1 MAVGGQRD
9 EGRAMERRRQVR
21 AWYMFDWANQPFNT
35 LLLTFI
41 FAPYFAAHVAADPV
55 TGQQQWGWM
64 LAFTGVTIAVLAPI
78 LGAVADA
85 AGRWRPWL
93 LLWSAL
99 YVAGSAAL
107 WFAVPGAETVWPI
120 LLAFAIGMIG
130 LEFGIVFTNALLP
143 GLGSREEL
151 GRISGT
157 GWALGYAGGVV
168 SLAMVLVFL
177 AETDT
182 GRTLVGLAPAFGL
195 DPEMREGTRAVGPFS
210 ALWYVV
216 FALPVFL
223 FIPEHSRPRPAA
235 GALRRG
241 LGEIGATL
249 RRLPRHRSL
258 FAYLGASMFYRDALN
273 GIYAFGGIY
282 AAGVLGWSITQI
294 GVFGIVA
301 AVVGAMACWLGGRAD
316 SAYGP
321 KPVIAAAILALI
333 AVCLVIVTTDRTML
347 MGMPVAAGSTA
358 PDIAFYLCGAAIG
371 AAGGILQAASR
382 TMLVRQANPARMTEG
397 FGLYALSGKATAFLA
412 PALVALTTQI
422 TESQRLGVM
431 PLIGLFLI
439 GLLLLAFVKADG
451 ETEASWSAEPSQP
464 LR

>member
-1 MAVGGQRD
+1 MQRT
-9 EGRAMERRRQVR
+9 RRQQIR
-21 AWYMFDWANQPFNT
+21 AWYMFDWANQPYNT

-41 FAPYFAAHVAADPV
+41 FAPYFAASVAPDPV
-55 TGQQQWGWM
+55 TGQKLWGWM
-64 LAFTGVTIAVLAPI
+64 LAVTGVSIALLAPI
-78 LGAVADA
+78 LGAIADS

-93 LLWSAL
+93 VLWSVL
-99 YVAGSAAL
+99 YVAGSFAL
-107 WFAVPGAETVWPI
+107 WWAVPEAGAVWPI
-120 LLAFAIGMIG
+120 LLAFAVGMIG

-143 GLGSREEL
+143 GLGAREEL

-168 SLAMVLVFL
+168 ALALMLVFF
-177 AETDT
+177 AETDN
-182 GRTLVGLAPAFGL
+182 GRTLAGLLPAFGL

-216 FALPVFL
+216 FALPLFL
-223 FIPEHSRPRPAA
+223 FIPEHRRPRPAA

-241 LGEIGATL
+241 LAQIAATL
-249 RRLPRHRSL
+249 RGLPRHPSL
-258 FAYLGASMFYRDALN
+258 FAYLGSSMFYRDALN

-282 AAGVLGWSITQI
+282 AAGVLGWSVTQI

-301 AVVGAMACWLGGRAD
+301 AVVGALACWLGGKAD

-321 KPVIAAAILALI
+321 KPVIAVAILALI
-333 AVCLVIVTTDRTML
+333 AVCGVIVTTDRSML
-347 MGMPVAAGSTA
+347 MGMPLSEGSSA

-371 AAGGILQAASR
+371 AAGGVLQAASR

-397 FGLYALSGKATAFLA
+397 FGLYALSGKVTAFLA
-412 PALVALTTQI
+412 PGLVALATQF
-422 TESQRLGVM
+422 TDSQRLGVT

-439 GLLLLAFVKADG
+439 GLVLLVFVKPEG
-451 ETEASWSAEPSQP
+451 ETEVSWSAQSSPRSP
-464 LR
+464 